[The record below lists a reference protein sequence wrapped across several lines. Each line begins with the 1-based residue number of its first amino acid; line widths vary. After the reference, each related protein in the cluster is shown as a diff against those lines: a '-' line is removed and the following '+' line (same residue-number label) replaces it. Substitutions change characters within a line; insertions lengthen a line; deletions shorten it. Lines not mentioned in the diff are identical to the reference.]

1 MPVHTSILLPHQ
13 KTKTKGKKK
22 KANIQI
28 EAELPVA
35 ELFPMGFGVRV
46 PTNMRE
52 TEKGCLKA
60 IPNVRNVKSKMLGN
74 PLREMPLL
82 HTAPHF
88 QGWKK

>member
-22 KANIQI
+22 ANIQI
-28 EAELPVA
+28 EVELPVA
-35 ELFPMGFGVRV
+35 ELFPMGFGVRD
-46 PTNMRE
+46 PRNMRE
-52 TEKGCLKA
+52 SGKGCLKA
-60 IPNVRNVKSKMLGN
+60 IPNMRNVKSKMLGN
-74 PLREMPLL
+74 PLREMALL